1 MVPLAVAQVVQVAL
15 EAQVV
20 QEALEAQV
28 VQEALEAPVVHRD
41 VKLSFNPGSSRILV
55 S

>member
-1 MVPLAVAQVVQVAL
+1 MVPLAV
-15 EAQVV
+15 AQVV

-28 VQEALEAPVVHRD
+28 VQEALEAQVVEVAPGLPVVHQD